1 MAQRAGKR
9 RWRRIGLVVVALAL
23 VVATS
28 GCFGPGPGPVTGK
41 RIIYSIGQQ
50 RVVLIDHNETVIG
63 DFRVS
68 GSLSLPRP
76 GLYHVIQ
83 EGKRVNGWS
92 GNLRLPWFTRFTYGP
107 TTDIGFHG
115 IPVRPDGSLVQ
126 SEAQLG
132 QPLSAGCV
140 RMHEWWAR
148 WIFDWAPGGTPV
160 EVQG

>member
-1 MAQRAGKR
+1 AVFAVAAAL
-9 RWRRIGLVVVALAL
+9 LVG
-23 VVATS
+23 TT
-28 GCFGPGPGPVTGK
+28 GCFAKGGAPLHGK

-50 RVVLIDHNETVIG
+50 RVVLIDENEVVIG
-63 DFRVS
+63 DFLVS
-68 GSLSLPRP
+68 GNLSLPRP
-76 GLYHVIQ
+76 GIYHVIQ

-107 TTDIGFHG
+107 TSDIGFHG
-115 IPVRPDGSLVQ
+115 IPIGPYGPIQ

-140 RMHEWWAR
+140 RMLEWWAKF
-148 WIFDWAPGGTPV
+148 IFDWAPGGTPV

>member
-1 MAQRAGKR
+1 VGAL
-9 RWRRIGLVVVALAL
+9 WRRIAILGVTIAIVVGTA
-23 VVATS
+23 
-28 GCFGPGPGPVTGK
+28 GCYGKGPPVSGK

-50 RVVLIDHNETVIG
+50 RVVLVDESEHVIG

-68 GSLSLPRP
+68 GNLSLPRP

-92 GNLRLPWFTRFTYGP
+92 GNLRLPWFTRFAYGP
-107 TTDIGFHG
+107 DSDIGFHG

-132 QPLSAGCV
+132 QPLSAGCI
-140 RMHEWWAR
+140 RMLEWWAHF
-148 WIFDWAPGGTPV
+148 IYDWAPGGTPV

>member
-1 MAQRAGKR
+1 MAGRVGAL
-9 RWRRIGLVVVALAL
+9 WRRIAILGVTIAIVVGTA
-23 VVATS
+23 
-28 GCFGPGPGPVTGK
+28 GCYGKGPPPVSGK

-50 RVVLIDHNETVIG
+50 RVVLVDESEHVIG

-68 GSLSLPRP
+68 GNLSLPRP

-92 GNLRLPWFTRFTYGP
+92 GNLRLPWFTRFAYGP
-107 TTDIGFHG
+107 DSDIGFHG
-115 IPVRPDGSLVQ
+115 IPIGPWGPIQ

-132 QPLSAGCV
+132 QPLSSGCV
-140 RMHEWWAR
+140 RMLEWWAK
-148 WIFDWAPGGTPV
+148 WIYDWAPGGTPV